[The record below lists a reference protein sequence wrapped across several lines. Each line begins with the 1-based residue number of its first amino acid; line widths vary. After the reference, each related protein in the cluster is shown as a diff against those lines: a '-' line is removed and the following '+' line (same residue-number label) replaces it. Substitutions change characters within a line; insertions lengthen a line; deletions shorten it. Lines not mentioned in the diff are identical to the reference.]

1 MSKIYEVL
9 QWNDPITHQR
19 DIRCR
24 SDIDTQPGFKR
35 LGDNRVLHTDYLNS
49 GKERT
54 FTVVYAG
61 DERTAKRIAEGLK
74 LVFDATGVERSILVQ
89 S

>member
-9 QWNDPITHQR
+9 LWSDPITHQR

-24 SDIDTQPGFKR
+24 SDIDSQPGFER
-35 LGDNRVLHTDYLNS
+35 IDGNRVKHTDYLNS
-49 GKERT
+49 GKERI
-54 FTVVYAG
+54 FIVVYAG
-61 DERTAKRIAEGLK
+61 NERTAKRIAEGLK